1 MSLYILQSL
10 PPRGFAESAEFA
22 HTLVALNMKRCPACN
37 ADVIEW
43 HSFCPE
49 CNLNIPSYGL
59 KDRPVSEYR
68 SKVDRSWT
76 TWVLIAGLFSGS
88 GLLAKTIDWRELG
101 HLLQGHTMSAEDV
114 AKFNLSANEKLA
126 RRRVVHNRNAETG
139 IASTTSTDN
148 VAFPLPSPTIQLT
161 VTQPAAL
168 NSIASDRDPL
178 QTRQLAPARP
188 EVAPDVEIQQIEA
201 APTDKTGIVTI
212 NCPVPARVYINGQY
226 SGITPRTVHLNA
238 GEHQVRLVAEG
249 YLEWSSLVRVRN
261 RQQMGVLAS
270 MTRAE

>member
-1 MSLYILQSL
+1 
-10 PPRGFAESAEFA
+10 
-22 HTLVALNMKRCPACN
+22 
-37 ADVIEW
+37 
-43 HSFCPE
+43 
-49 CNLNIPSYGL
+49 
-59 KDRPVSEYR
+59 
-68 SKVDRSWT
+68 
-76 TWVLIAGLFSGS
+76 
-88 GLLAKTIDWRELG
+88 
-101 HLLQGHTMSAEDV
+101 MSAEDV
-114 AKFNLSANEKLA
+114 ARFNQSANEKLA
-126 RRRVVHNRNAETG
+126 RRRVVRNRNAETG
-139 IASTTSTDN
+139 IASTSSTDN
-148 VAFPLPSPTIQLT
+148 FAFPLPSPTVQLT
-161 VTQPAAL
+161 VSQPAAL
-168 NSIASDRDPL
+168 NSIAGDREPL
-178 QTRQLAPARP
+178 QSRHLAPARP